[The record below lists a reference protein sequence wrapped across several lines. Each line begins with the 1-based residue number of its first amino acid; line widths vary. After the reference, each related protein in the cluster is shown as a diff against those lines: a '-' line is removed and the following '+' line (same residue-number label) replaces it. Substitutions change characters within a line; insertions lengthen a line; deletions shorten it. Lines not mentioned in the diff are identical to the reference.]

1 MPFNPYQRSFLW
13 QMTINR
19 VLESACRHECTALSW
34 TRTSHTS
41 QKGTGNFEENGEIV
55 GVKSGG

>member
-1 MPFNPYQRSFLW
+1 MSFNPYQRSFLW

-19 VLESACRHECTALSW
+19 VPESACRHECIALSW

-41 QKGTGNFEENGEIV
+41 QKGTGNFEMEMERL
-55 GVKSGG
+55 